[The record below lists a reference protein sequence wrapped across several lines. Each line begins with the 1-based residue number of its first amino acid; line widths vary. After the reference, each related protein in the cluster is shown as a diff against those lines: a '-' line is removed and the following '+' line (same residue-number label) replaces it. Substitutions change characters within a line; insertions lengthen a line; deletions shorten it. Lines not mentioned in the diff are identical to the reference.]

1 MTPIPEKNAQPSTSG
16 AAADAGSQPCDE
28 GLNTAQSETAMS
40 VDISAQL
47 EAALARANES
57 AFAAEVANFELSQ
70 IFNNATDG
78 MWILSLDGRIQR
90 VNDTL
95 VKALGKTREALL
107 SMSCREVFPGDACDS
122 GACPMREIKNGARR
136 GVDRVVREVHL
147 PLNGALVPHSL
158 TATPFFGIEGDLLGI
173 VANYRDISEQKQAE
187 AALHEANAQ
196 LQELATTDG
205 LTQLLNRRRLDECLN
220 MEWRRLARE
229 KLPLSFIICDV
240 DYFKKYND
248 RYGHQAGDDCL
259 RAVAAAIRS
268 RVKRPADL
276 VARYGGEEFAVV
288 LPDTGL
294 NGAGS
299 VAGEIRE
306 AVQALGIAHEASEVS
321 PWVSLSLGVATR
333 VPGEGFSAEQL
344 MAAADQAL
352 YDAKHNGRNQVAV
365 ADVGGSG

>member
-1 MTPIPEKNAQPSTSG
+1 MTSTREKNSLPKISGGTADGESRLRDNDLDVAPSDS
-16 AAADAGSQPCDE
+16 
-28 GLNTAQSETAMS
+28 AMTGYM
-40 VDISAQL
+40 SAQL
-47 EAALARANES
+47 EEALARANES

-70 IFNNATDG
+70 IFNNAADG

-95 VKALGKTREALL
+95 VKALETTREDLL
-107 SMSCREVFPGDACDS
+107 SMSCREVFPGDACEND
-122 GACPMREIKNGARR
+122 ACPMRLINSGVRS

-147 PLNGALVPHSL
+147 PLDGALVPYLL

-187 AALHEANAQ
+187 AALQEANVQ

-220 MEWRRLARE
+220 LEWRRLARE

-248 RYGHQAGDDCL
+248 HYGHQAGDECL
-259 RAVAAAIRS
+259 RAVAAAIRGQV
-268 RVKRPADL
+268 RRPADL
-276 VARYGGEEFAVV
+276 VARYGGEEFAIV
-288 LPDTGL
+288 LPSTDL
-294 NGAGS
+294 NGARG
-299 VAGEIRE
+299 VAGDIRT
-306 AVQALGIAHEASEVS
+306 AVQALGIAHEASEIS

-333 VPGEGFSAEQL
+333 VPGEGFSAERL

-352 YDAKHNGRNQVAV
+352 YDAKHNGRNQVAAADV
-365 ADVGGSG
+365 ADNV